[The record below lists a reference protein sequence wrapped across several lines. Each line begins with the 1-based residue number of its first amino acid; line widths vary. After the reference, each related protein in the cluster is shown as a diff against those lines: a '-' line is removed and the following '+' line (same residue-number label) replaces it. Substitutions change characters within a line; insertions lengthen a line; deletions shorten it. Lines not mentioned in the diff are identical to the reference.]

1 MVIRPHPLQD
11 LGIDKVIKDFE
22 KSDRQVL
29 TRLQTVNLTLIQTLT
44 GEVYNT
50 YSHLVNAT
58 GNVAVFLSALY
69 PLVLFLFYSQSN
81 LVLIHCHNQFAEVPT
96 NQELCK

>member
-11 LGIDKVIKDFE
+11 LGIDKIIKDFE

-44 GEVYNT
+44 GEVYIPALGLYIT
-50 YSHLVNAT
+50 PNAT
-58 GNVAVFLSALY
+58 GNVAVFLSALVPY
-69 PLVLFLFYSQSN
+69 SSISILSRFYSCSILSQ
-81 LVLIHCHNQFAEVPT
+81 I
-96 NQELCK
+96 